1 MNYSECCFDYARA
14 GIALYGIYSEKNDRT
29 KASVDLKPVLSLK
42 TRVESVKM
50 LYHGEGAGYGLTY
63 SANGNR
69 KIAALS
75 IGYADGVPRELSNCG
90 YVLCNGKMA
99 PVAGRICMDQM
110 LVDVTEIET
119 VEAGDEAVLIGK
131 SGNLEI
137 QAEEMAQWAG
147 TISNEIVSRL
157 GERLERVP
165 EGEQGC

>member
-14 GIALYGIYSEKNDRT
+14 GIALYGIYSTKNDRT

-42 TRVESVKM
+42 TRVESVKT

-63 SANGNR
+63 SADGNR

-90 YVLCNGKMA
+90 YVLCNGKIA

-131 SGNLEI
+131 SGDLEI
-137 QAEEMAQWAG
+137 QAEEMAHWAG

-157 GERLERVP
+157 GERLERVA
-165 EGEQGC
+165 EGE